1 MNHCHPI
8 FKNKTVRNPKL
19 AQKHNIE
26 ANTSNIQG

>member
-1 MNHCHPI
+1 MNHCHLI
-8 FKNKTVRNPKL
+8 LKNKTTRKPKL